1 MLSLFRHGL
10 EWPWVVH
17 VQIASHNL
25 VMGRRL
31 PATERTPVE
40 NGHYPVRRARLA
52 GCLVLAFVPLFIVQS
67 LTQILG
73 AHEPS

>member
-1 MLSLFRHGL
+1 MLVRSCGVTTFRAMLSLFRHGL

-40 NGHYPVRRARLA
+40 NGH
-52 GCLVLAFVPLFIVQS
+52 
-67 LTQILG
+67 
-73 AHEPS
+73 